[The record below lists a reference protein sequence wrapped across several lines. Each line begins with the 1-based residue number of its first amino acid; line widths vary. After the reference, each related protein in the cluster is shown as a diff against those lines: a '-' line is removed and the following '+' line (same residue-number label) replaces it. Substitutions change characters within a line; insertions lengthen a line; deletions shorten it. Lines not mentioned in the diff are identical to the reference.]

1 MGRKRRKRFD
11 SCVGG
16 YYNKEAGW
24 FVIKSGL
31 AAASSQLVFNDCRL
45 MAAIIALRLL
55 LWWLPSTPI
64 SISCQ
69 VESARKNYKLQIV
82 EIAEKVVCDENILY
96 DSRKSS
102 PGLTVDRRLSR
113 NDTAEG
119 EILLKV
125 RLRHHHRRRHLSYI
139 WTWFFWGYGCVF
151 ILAIFA
157 KLAELIVSDKLG
169 QS

>member
-1 MGRKRRKRFD
+1 MEKD
-11 SCVGG
+11 LTLVGG

-82 EIAEKVVCDENILY
+82 EIAEKDENILY
-96 DSRKSS
+96 DSRKSL
-102 PGLTVDRRLSR
+102 PGLMVDRRLSR
-113 NDTAEG
+113 NDTAGG

-125 RLRHHHRRRHLSYI
+125 RLRHYHRRHHPH
-139 WTWFFWGYGCVF
+139 
-151 ILAIFA
+151 IF
-157 KLAELIVSDKLG
+157 LG
-169 QS
+169 VWLCFHFGNLCKIGPIDRQW

>member
-1 MGRKRRKRFD
+1 MEKD
-11 SCVGG
+11 LTLVGG

-82 EIAEKVVCDENILY
+82 EIAEKDENILY
-96 DSRKSS
+96 DSRKSL
-102 PGLTVDRRLSR
+102 PGLMVDRRLSR

-125 RLRHHHRRRHLSYI
+125 RLRHHHRRHHPHI
-139 WTWFFWGYGCVF
+139 WTWFFWGYGCVS

-157 KLAELIVSDKLG
+157 KLVQLIVSDKLG